1 VRPTLGAGQDDQTS
15 DRRAMEREH
24 RLDKRRAARHI
35 PVMSKAPQSPWF
47 PDEAARADPRQLVR
61 AQAPRRPKRFYRLA
75 QAIQGPEG
83 FGLMLDGRPARTPAR
98 RLLAVPS
105 RPVAEAMAAEWNAQ
119 RDDID
124 PARMPVTRL
133 VNSALDGVATM
144 PDAVAEDA
152 ARYAR
157 CDLICYRADAPRR
170 LVDWQKARWDPVLD
184 WARSTWGAR
193 FITSEGVVYARQPA
207 ASLEAIRRA
216 VARTESPL
224 ALAGLHAMTTLTGS
238 VLLALAVTHGHLSAS
253 DAWSAAHV
261 DEDFQAE
268 VWGADAEAQERRA
281 GRWAEMEAASLVA
294 GAGIRP

>member
-1 VRPTLGAGQDDQTS
+1 MGLA
-15 DRRAMEREH
+15 
-24 RLDKRRAARHI
+24 RLDNRDEARHI
-35 PVMSKAPQSPWF
+35 TAMSKAPLSPWF
-47 PDEAARADPRQLVR
+47 LDEAARPDPRQSVR
-61 AQAPRRPKRFYRLA
+61 AQAPPRPQRFYRLA
-75 QAIQGPEG
+75 ELARRPEG
-83 FGLMLDGRPARTPAR
+83 FALLLDGRPARTPAR

-133 VNSALDGVATM
+133 VNSALDGVANR

-157 CDLICYRADAPRR
+157 CDLICYRADAPQR
-170 LVDWQKARWDPVLD
+170 LVDRQNARWDPVLD
-184 WARSTWGAR
+184 WTQGEWDAR
-193 FITSEGVVYARQPA
+193 FITSRGVVYAPQPA
-207 ASLEAIRRA
+207 ASIEAIRRA

-238 VLLALAVTHGHLSAS
+238 VLLALAVTHRHLSAGE
-253 DAWSAAHV
+253 AWSAAHV

-268 VWGADAEAQERRA
+268 IWGADDEALQRRA
-281 GRWAEMEAASLVA
+281 SRWAEMQAAALLAMEGSD
-294 GAGIRP
+294 GKE